1 LSEIK
6 EQLSL
11 SLTRRFGLKT
21 DLEIDNL
28 LKKHEFSLESLIE
41 LDRILSRK
49 SIRKYSKREI
59 NDEIRTLLLAC
70 AQSASAKSDLQ
81 QYSIIDLS
89 EKTRKESLA
98 KLCDTPW
105 MSSAPMLLV
114 FCGDLRR
121 AARICE
127 MKGYIYSQNTLDSLA
142 NSITDSSLAMQSI
155 ILAAETVGLGC
166 CCISQV
172 RKRLSET
179 ADLLHL
185 PQGVFP
191 LVGLA
196 IGWPDE
202 KRDVSQRLPPRVI
215 IHKNEY
221 SDQNLLDEINEYD
234 RRRHE
239 DRPIARQINTEKY
252 GTKSFY
258 GWSDNTSRR
267 LAEPSELDDLK
278 GFLSSRGFDLS

>member
-1 LSEIK
+1 
-6 EQLSL
+6 
-11 SLTRRFGLKT
+11 
-21 DLEIDNL
+21 
-28 LKKHEFSLESLIE
+28 
-41 LDRILSRK
+41 
-49 SIRKYSKREI
+49 
-59 NDEIRTLLLAC
+59 
-70 AQSASAKSDLQ
+70 
-81 QYSIIDLS
+81 
-89 EKTRKESLA
+89 
-98 KLCDTPW
+98 
-105 MSSAPMLLV
+105 M
-114 FCGDLRR
+114 
-121 AARICE
+121 
-127 MKGYIYSQNTLDSLA
+127 
-142 NSITDSSLAMQSI
+142 
-155 ILAAETVGLGC
+155 
-166 CCISQV
+166 
-172 RKRLSET
+172 
-179 ADLLHL
+179 
-185 PQGVFP
+185 
-191 LVGLA
+191 A

>member
-1 LSEIK
+1 MSEIK
-6 EQLSL
+6 EQVRL

-28 LKKHEFSLESLIE
+28 QKSHGVSVENLIR

-49 SIRKYSKREI
+49 SIRKYSKRKI
-59 NDEIRTLLLAC
+59 NEEIRTLLLAC

-89 EKTRKESLA
+89 EKAKKESLA

-105 MSSAPMLLV
+105 MASAPMLLV

-121 AARICE
+121 AARLCE
-127 MKGYIYSQNTLDSLA
+127 MKGYKYSQNTLDSLA

-155 ILAAETVGLGC
+155 IMAAEAIGLGC

-179 ADLLHL
+179 ADLFNL

-202 KRDVSQRLPPRVI
+202 KRDVSQRLPPAVVV
-215 IHKNEY
+215 HKNEY
-221 SDQNLLDEINEYD
+221 CDKNLVAEINEYD

-239 DRPIARQINTEKY
+239 ERPIARQIKTEKY

-267 LAEPSELDDLK
+267 LAEPSELDHLRS
-278 GFLSSRGFDLS
+278 FLSSRGFDLS